1 MISTKWQF
9 SSTEITSEIK
19 IIVVITDSMDEEIKK
34 QKKHVPCTVYY
45 HVELPKLYL
54 QLSAALITPDKAW
67 Q

>member
-9 SSTEITSEIK
+9 SSKDITSEIK
-19 IIVVITDSMDEEIKK
+19 KIVVTTDFMDEEIKK
-34 QKKHVPCTVYY
+34 QRKHVSCTMYY

-54 QLSAALITPDKAW
+54 QFSAALIAPGKVW